1 MEKKELDEAIKRGKI
16 IHHKEDIE
24 YYRFREG
31 FREINRGRV
40 ITRERVVP
48 GYPHIKRIF
57 TLDKGIE
64 KNITEK
70 EIYIEEKIDGFN
82 VRVAIVEGKVFAFS
96 RGGFIDLFSTEKARE
111 MKLEKFF
118 KDHPKY
124 VLCGEMVGNTPYTL
138 PTKKFD
144 VKFLVF
150 DIGLENE
157 TYLPIAEKY
166 KLLDKYDIESVP
178 RLGKFSTKDIDKIKK
193 IALDINNSNR
203 EGIVIKTASRK
214 ETVKYVVA
222 NSDIADVEEA
232 VKSFF
237 DMPPGFFMQRIF
249 RASMFLNDFGLKR
262 DEYEKRMGKAF
273 FNLIDSIK
281 QSEKEGHSHEE
292 YEILVKDP
300 RIYENIKKHM
310 SKEIRVETVFEKKEG
325 NRKRIRFRKIY
336 RKTSEKINGALR
348 GRGQID

>member
-16 IHHKEDIE
+16 VHHKEDIE

-31 FREINRGRV
+31 FRNINRGRV
-40 ITRERVVP
+40 ITKERVIP

-57 TLDKGIE
+57 TLEKGIG

-70 EIYIEEKIDGFN
+70 EIYLEEKIDGFN
-82 VRVAIVEGKVFAFS
+82 VRVALIEGNIFAFS

-118 KDHPKY
+118 KDYPKY
-124 VLCGEMVGNTPYTL
+124 ILCGEMIGNTPCTL
-138 PTKKFD
+138 PTKKFG

-150 DIGLENE
+150 DIGLEDE

-166 KLLDKYDIESVP
+166 KLLDKYTIESVP
-178 RLGKFSTKDIDKIKK
+178 RLGKFETNDIDQIKK

-203 EGIVIKTASRK
+203 EGIVIKSASRK
-214 ETVKYVVA
+214 EIVKYVVA
-222 NSDIADVEEA
+222 NSDIADIEEA

-237 DMPPGFFMQRIF
+237 DMPPGFFMQRVF
-249 RASMFLNDFGLKR
+249 RSSMFLKDFELKR
-262 DEYEKRMGKAF
+262 DEYEKRIGKAF

-281 QSEKEGHSHEE
+281 TSEKEGHSYEE
-292 YEILVKDP
+292 YEILVKDS
-300 RIYENIKKHM
+300 RIYETIKKHM
-310 SKEIRVETVFEKKEG
+310 SKEIRIQTISEKKEG
-325 NRKRIRFRKIY
+325 EKTRVRFRKIY
-336 RKTSEKINGALR
+336 RKTSEKINEALR
-348 GRGQID
+348 GKGQID